1 MNSKSILLV
10 EDNLSDIELTKRALL
25 KNHIGSKLIVKED
38 GQEAVNYLFEECFLP
53 GNKPPT
59 LILLDLNLPK
69 LDGLEVLK
77 RIREDERTQR
87 LPVVIL
93 TTSSELLDICSSYDL
108 GANSY
113 IRKPLDFNQFTEAVH
128 SIGHYWLVINETSPL

>member
-1 MNSKSILLV
+1 MNSKCILLV

-25 KNHIGSKLIVKED
+25 KNHIGNKLIVKED

-53 GNKPPT
+53 GNRPPT

-77 RIREDERTQR
+77 RIRKDERTRR

-93 TTSSELLDICSSYDL
+93 TTSSELVDICSSYDL

-113 IRKPLDFNQFTEAVH
+113 IRKPLDFNQFTDAVH
-128 SIGHYWLVINETSPL
+128 SLGHYWLVINETPPL